1 MNKPIIIGSAIAALG
16 IAGGVAIGAYQQGN
30 AGPEYADIV
39 DVAPIVETQQVPRE
53 VCRDVTVTKRRP
65 VQDEHQ
71 LAGSAIGGLVGGVV
85 GNQFGGGSG
94 KTLATVAG
102 ALGGGYA
109 GNKVQERLQD
119 GDTYTTTQ
127 RRCETVNDT
136 QSETVGFKVRYRVDG
151 QSHEVRL
158 DEKPDGE
165 RVPLCDGTPRW
176 DEVTSS

>member
-1 MNKPIIIGSAIAALG
+1 MIIGSAIAVLG
-16 IAGGVAIGAYQQGN
+16 IAGGVAVGAYQEFDS
-30 AGPEYADIV
+30 GPAYADIV
-39 DVAPIVETQQVPRE
+39 DVAPIVEHQQVPRE
-53 VCRDVTVTKRRP
+53 VCRDVTVTRRRP

-102 ALGGGYA
+102 ALGGVYA

-127 RRCETVNDT
+127 RRCETVTDT
-136 QSETVGFKVRYRVDG
+136 RSRTVGFKVRYRVDG
-151 QSHEVRL
+151 QAQEARL
-158 DEKPDGE
+158 DERPVGE
-165 RVPLCDGTPRW
+165 RVPLSDGKPRW
-176 DEVTSS
+176 EEVTSS

>member
-1 MNKPIIIGSAIAALG
+1 MQGGPVSDGVPWTLGQSAVRPREHVRGRLQQG
-16 IAGGVAIGAYQQGN
+16 PGGV
-30 AGPEYADIV
+30 E
-39 DVAPIVETQQVPRE
+39 
-53 VCRDVTVTKRRP
+53 RP

-119 GDTYTTTQ
+119 GDTCMTTQ

-165 RVPLCDGTPRW
+165 RVPLRDGKPRW